1 MIYFCGILFLQS
13 VQAIESEKSALEEDL
28 NVQETN
34 FKGWAAA
41 LSAALGAIK
50 NQAKT
55 LKEKPPEFPPTG
67 RVRDCLARLDEL
79 ARIDGYS
86 RNEVVKLQRQMESLQ
101 ELTGVSPEDQREKV
115 RLEIV
120 HEEHVVTQ
128 KESIEVSTQ
137 KKHDNDERIE
147 EMKGNL
153 ETKMKEWD
161 DGNQQLI
168 EFEERRNGKWKL
180 KISWSNGKTHNIS
193 DIIMTS
199 KNWMILS

>member
-1 MIYFCGILFLQS
+1 MFYLFGTLFLQS

-28 NVQETN
+28 RVQETN
-34 FKGWAAA
+34 FKGWAAV

-55 LKEKPPEFPPTG
+55 LKEKPPQFPPTG

-79 ARIDGYS
+79 ARIDGDS

-101 ELTGVSPEDQREKV
+101 EMTGVSPEDQREKV

-120 HEEHVVTQ
+120 HEEHAITQ
-128 KESIEVSTQ
+128 KESIEVLTQ

-147 EMKGNL
+147 ELKGDL
-153 ETKMKEWD
+153 ETKIKEWD
-161 DGNQQLI
+161 DGKQQLT
-168 EFEERRNGKWKL
+168 EYEERRNGKWRL
-180 KISWSNGKTHNIS
+180 KIC
-193 DIIMTS
+193 
-199 KNWMILS
+199 